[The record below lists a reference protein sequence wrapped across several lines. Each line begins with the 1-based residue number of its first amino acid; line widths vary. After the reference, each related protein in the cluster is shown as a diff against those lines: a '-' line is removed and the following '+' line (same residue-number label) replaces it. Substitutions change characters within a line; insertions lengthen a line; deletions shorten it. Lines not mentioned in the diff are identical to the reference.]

1 MGKRRPNDAG
11 LEDQDPYAARM
22 NAGAVAKPSAFGT
35 SSFGTSSFGTAP
47 PPTFGFGDTGGPSR
61 PALFLHH
68 LRALND
74 QFAGWVKQRVAENPL
89 EPMTSGVIDYLAHVK
104 QVRRSIPAKGVV
116 TVHLI
121 LLDTSSAASL
131 LWPVHG
137 VGSRPNPGC
146 RSLRCGRML
155 PCLHGSTPDQLGT
168 RISNTTHTPQPNCW
182 VSATPTTPPS
192 RRTISAD
199 EGAFPVGH
207 RWRRRSRTP

>member
-22 NAGAVAKPSAFGT
+22 NAGASLSLGSAR
-35 SSFGTSSFGTAP
+35 
-47 PPTFGFGDTGGPSR
+47 GFGGGGAGVAGGDASR
-61 PALFLHH
+61 GALFVHH

>member
-74 QFAGWVKQRVAENPL
+74 QFAGWVQRRVAENPL
-89 EPMTSGVIDYLAHVK
+89 EPMTCGVSDYLAHVK
-104 QVRRSIPAKGVV
+104 QVR
-116 TVHLI
+116 
-121 LLDTSSAASL
+121 LDLDSL
-131 LWPVHG
+131 DACCLTHPVRQTPG
-137 VGSRPNPGC
+137 GCNQTRPPNPRSRSGAAAGATCVCGC
-146 RSLRCGRML
+146 RRQ
-155 PCLHGSTPDQLGT
+155 QL
-168 RISNTTHTPQPNCW
+168 NTC
-182 VSATPTTPPS
+182 
-192 RRTISAD
+192 I
-199 EGAFPVGH
+199 
-207 RWRRRSRTP
+207 